1 MYLCAAK
8 VKANKFT
15 HKYEKKHLRLSFT
28 SGGAKTITHTVK
40 TPNGGTLT
48 ASATIHVLPAGVGEP
63 LGLTETQNYILY
75 NALADYNYDGRMDG
89 FNSHMKTVQVGT
101 NTDELFAPSEG
112 LWNTN
117 IDASSTPRWFDRNM
131 DGHTDLVFYDAYLPH
146 ESNGTS
152 LTPLVYDDALKEI
165 YPQDNTGIYTD
176 RDTYYVLSD
185 LDNNG

>member
-75 NALADYNYDGRMDG
+75 IAAGD
-89 FNSHMKTVQVGT
+89 H
-101 NTDELFAPSEG
+101 
-112 LWNTN
+112 
-117 IDASSTPRWFDRNM
+117 
-131 DGHTDLVFYDAYLPH
+131 H
-146 ESNGTS
+146 NGTKI
-152 LTPLVYDDALKEI
+152 LLNGTIFILRGDKVYTA
-165 YPQDNTGIYTD
+165 TGQE
-176 RDTYYVLSD
+176 VK
-185 LDNNG
+185 